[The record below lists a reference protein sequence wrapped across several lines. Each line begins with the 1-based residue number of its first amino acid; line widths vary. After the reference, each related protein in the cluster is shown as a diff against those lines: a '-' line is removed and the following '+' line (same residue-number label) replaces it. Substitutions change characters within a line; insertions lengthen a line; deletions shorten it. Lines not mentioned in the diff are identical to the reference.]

1 MTVLNS
7 LEYCVIQILSC
18 ILMYSIFCHSVLC
31 QRMYMLKMLKS
42 ADKLHIVAHSL
53 IMSRVLSGLSSLGD
67 FLSAELVARVD
78 ALLRRLWLL
87 SA

>member
-1 MTVLNS
+1 
-7 LEYCVIQILSC
+7 
-18 ILMYSIFCHSVLC
+18 
-31 QRMYMLKMLKS
+31 MLKMLKP

-53 IMSRVLSGLSSLGD
+53 IMSRVLSGLSSLRD

>member
-1 MTVLNS
+1 
-7 LEYCVIQILSC
+7 
-18 ILMYSIFCHSVLC
+18 
-31 QRMYMLKMLKS
+31 MLKMLKS